1 LPVLVIISKFD
12 NTELLWNKEEN
23 AAAVKSNRV
32 MVRDQKKVENLFLI
46 ETVEMH
52 GMPQLRYD
60 QSVTQ
65 SFHQIS
71 AINILRTRL
80 IFWQRLF

>member
-1 LPVLVIISKFD
+1 
-12 NTELLWNKEEN
+12 
-23 AAAVKSNRV
+23 

-80 IFWQRLF
+80 IFWQRLFEAFRIVAKWKQLHLNFSKIFPF